1 MLKQIH
7 WSLRA
12 IDTLSMYPVA
22 KTKSLF
28 QVIFPVQAIHREST
42 SKSIQSGIS
51 NIFSS
56 SYKLSFSFSVIRL
69 FPATGQQ
76 RNDNR
81 RRIASHQLH
90 DFHNTPYFV
99 YQSASLKISPTVGCG
114 NTIFFHSEA
123 VSLSSTA
130 IPASVIISEAGLPST
145 CAPKTVLS
153 SASNNLHIPLM
164 PSFSATKRPE

>member
-90 DFHNTPYFV
+90 DFHNTPVFLSIK
-99 YQSASLKISPTVGCG
+99 SASLKISPTVGCG

-145 CAPKTVLS
+145 CASQNGYYLP
-153 SASNNLHIPLM
+153 P
-164 PSFSATKRPE
+164 ATTCTYR